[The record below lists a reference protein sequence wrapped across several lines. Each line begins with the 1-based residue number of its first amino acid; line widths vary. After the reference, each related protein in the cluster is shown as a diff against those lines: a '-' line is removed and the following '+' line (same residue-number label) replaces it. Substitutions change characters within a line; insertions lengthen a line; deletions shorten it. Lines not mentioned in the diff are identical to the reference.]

1 MLMKLKFQTYGRIQE
16 KDLSSNFYKETDITH
31 NIKSL
36 ITI

>member
-1 MLMKLKFQTYGRIQE
+1 MEEFKK